1 MANQERISDEMS
13 LRIIDAAERLA
24 RAEGAHKV
32 TVRKVLQD
40 LEITNRVFYNR
51 FHNIGEVLDIVYE
64 NTALKIRESITAQFD
79 PEGDFFQQVLEI
91 VVRTLVM
98 SYETKMQFSQ
108 YVFESDSVSQ
118 DNYAWWKAEIQKLM
132 EFAKSRGY
140 IRDVDTDVMSYAIW
154 CFIRGFNADALGR
167 QLPVEEAARSFQ
179 YSFNILLDGLRAEC
193 PGPGSAPDGADR
205 SV

>member
-1 MANQERISDEMS
+1 MANQERICDEMS
-13 LRIIDAAERLA
+13 LRIIDAAEHLA

-32 TVRKVLQD
+32 TVRKVLRELQ
-40 LEITNRVFYNR
+40 ITNRVFYTR

-64 NTALKIRESITAQFD
+64 NTALKIRESITTQFD

-98 SYETKMQFSQ
+98 SYETKRQFSQ

-140 IRDVDTDVMSYAIW
+140 IRDVDTDIMSYAIW

-167 QLPVEEAARSFQ
+167 RLPVEEAARSFQ
-179 YSFNILLDGLRAEC
+179 YSFSILLDGLRA
-193 PGPGSAPDGADR
+193 
-205 SV
+205 